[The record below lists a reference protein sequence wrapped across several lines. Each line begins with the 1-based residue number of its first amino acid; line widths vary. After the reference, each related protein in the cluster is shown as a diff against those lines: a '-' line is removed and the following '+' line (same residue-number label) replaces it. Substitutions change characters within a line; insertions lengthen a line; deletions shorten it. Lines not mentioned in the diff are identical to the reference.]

1 MNREGGGAP
10 FLFLEFHNVTGH
22 GGGPDRDGQD
32 AGPFSLGAP
41 ANVPVEVIE
50 AENPL
55 LVERYGFLPDSG
67 GPGEHRGA
75 LGVVRQY
82 RALADDTLVQVRSD
96 RQRFRPW
103 GLFGGQEGTPGRCIL
118 NPGADAEELP
128 SKFIRTLPA
137 GAVFR
142 SEMPGSGGYGEPL
155 ERDPERV
162 LEDVRQEKMTRAHAL
177 AEYGV
182 VIDSRHA
189 QVDRDATWAE
199 RASRRR
205 NR

>member
-1 MNREGGGAP
+1 MSCSPAAKAGARAP

-82 RALADDTLVQVRSD
+82 RALANDTLVQVRSD

-103 GLFGGQEGTPGRCIL
+103 GTVRRAGG
-118 NPGADAEELP
+118 NAPGAA
-128 SKFIRTLPA
+128 F
-137 GAVFR
+137 
-142 SEMPGSGGYGEPL
+142 
-155 ERDPERV
+155 
-162 LEDVRQEKMTRAHAL
+162 
-177 AEYGV
+177 
-182 VIDSRHA
+182 
-189 QVDRDATWAE
+189 
-199 RASRRR
+199 
-205 NR
+205 